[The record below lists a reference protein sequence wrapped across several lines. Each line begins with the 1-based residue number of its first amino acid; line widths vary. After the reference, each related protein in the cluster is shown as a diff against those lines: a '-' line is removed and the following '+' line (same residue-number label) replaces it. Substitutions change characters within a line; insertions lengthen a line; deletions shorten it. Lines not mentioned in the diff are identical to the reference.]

1 MSLRSWLST
10 RLRHPMCSSCEG
22 EHTSKMMN
30 FWYVAKKF
38 CLARARAQQ
47 FNSWRV
53 PLSPT
58 NDSKGRHFPVSHIF
72 LIMIP
77 SAVCDTLNAAFCS
90 GATGVI
96 MCINARSRAL
106 SLLQPPHFDIGCGG
120 ETQTSVDIQFHPFIT
135 LKNRTTSTGTV
146 ARG

>member
-1 MSLRSWLST
+1 MLCAVQLQQY
-10 RLRHPMCSSCEG
+10 L
-22 EHTSKMMN
+22 KQMMN
-30 FWYVAKKF
+30 FWYVANTF

-53 PLSPT
+53 PLPPT
-58 NDSKGRHFPVSHIF
+58 KDSKGRQFPVSHIF

-106 SLLQPPHFDIGCGG
+106 SLLQPPHFDMGWGG
-120 ETQTSVDIQFHPFIT
+120 ETQTSVAIQFQPFIT
-135 LKNRTTSTGTV
+135 LKNRTTSIGTV

>member
-1 MSLRSWLST
+1 M
-10 RLRHPMCSSCEG
+10 
-22 EHTSKMMN
+22 TSILCAVQLQQYLKQMMN
-30 FWYVAKKF
+30 FWYVAKTF

-58 NDSKGRHFPVSHIF
+58 NDSKGRQFPVSHIF

-96 MCINARSRAL
+96 MCISARSRAL

-120 ETQTSVDIQFHPFIT
+120 ET
-135 LKNRTTSTGTV
+135 
-146 ARG
+146 